1 MSSLALGFNSRREV
15 MPETAPPPAEDEARQ
30 RRGSTG
36 SARLGRPAERPGI
49 ELLSTSTPT
58 GRGKVISFWAR
69 TAGIPLIIFLQLT
82 FLTIFAFRVKL
93 ETDLKNLSISL
104 TEKEKVVA
112 EGSSFEET
120 FRNTQLKL
128 EKIAQ
133 VRQELCYSCAIQK
146 LDQIKP
152 SEVAITNRRLE
163 GETLE
168 VTAETPQGTSFAA
181 FVVHIVKERG
191 IREAILTSGVLNPDG
206 NFAFTME
213 LALDKKGLR

>member
-1 MSSLALGFNSRREV
+1 
-15 MPETAPPPAEDEARQ
+15 MPETALP
-30 RRGSTG
+30 
-36 SARLGRPAERPGI
+36 PAERPGI

-93 ETDLKNLSISL
+93 ETDLKNLSMSL
-104 TEKEKVVA
+104 AEKEKVVA
-112 EGSSFEET
+112 GGSSFEET

-128 EKIAQ
+128 DKIEQ

-146 LDQIKP
+146 LDQIRP
-152 SEVAITNRRLE
+152 SEVVITNRHLE
-163 GETLE
+163 GERLE

-181 FVVHIVKERG
+181 FVVNIFKERG
-191 IREAILTSGVLNPDG
+191 IREAVLTSGVLNPDG

-213 LALDKKGLR
+213 LVLDKKALR